1 MSTTLTHSQRLTT
14 RSILLGLQ
22 AGDTSGLLQELVDGL
37 AVNHPELEPRR
48 AELLAAFKEREALG
62 STASQGVAIPHVKLP
77 GLSQVA
83 MVLGVHRRGVNFRAL
98 DNEPV
103 HVFFSI
109 VRPVETADQHLGLL
123 RWCASIAQHEDFV
136 SFTRQT
142 QSAQEVLDLL
152 NELAPA

>member
-1 MSTTLTHSQRLTT
+1 MSPTLTPTQRLTT
-14 RSILLGLQ
+14 QSILLGLQ
-22 AGDTSGLLQELVDGL
+22 AGDTNGLLQELVDGL
-37 AVNHPELEPRR
+37 AANHPELEPRR

-83 MVLGVHRRGVNFRAL
+83 IVLGVHRRGVHFRAL

>member
-1 MSTTLTHSQRLTT
+1 MSLTMNFAQHLTPA
-14 RSILLGLQ
+14 SVLLGLE
-22 AGDTSGLLQELVDGL
+22 AADAHGLLQELVDGL
-37 AVNHPELEPRR
+37 VANNPELAPRR
-48 AELLAAFKEREALG
+48 AELLAALQEREAQG

-77 GLSQVA
+77 GISQVTV
-83 MVLGVHRRGVNFRAL
+83 VLGVHRRGVEFRAL

-109 VRPVETADQHLGLL
+109 VRPAETADQHLGLL
-123 RWCASIAQHEDFV
+123 RWCASIALHEDFV

-142 QSAQEVLDLL
+142 QSVQEVLDLL

>member
-1 MSTTLTHSQRLTT
+1 MSTTMNYSQHLGP
-14 RSILLGLQ
+14 RSVLLGLQ
-22 AGDTSGLLQELVDGL
+22 ATDAHGLLNELVEGL
-37 AVNHPELEPRR
+37 VDSNPELAPRR
-48 AELLAAFKEREALG
+48 AELLAALKERESQG

-77 GLSQVA
+77 GLSQVT
-83 MVLGVHRRGVNFRAL
+83 MVLGVHRLGVNFRAL
-98 DNEPV
+98 DSEPV

-109 VRPVETADQHLGLL
+109 VRPLETADQHLELL

-142 QSAQEVLDLL
+142 QSVQEVLSLL

>member
-1 MSTTLTHSQRLTT
+1 MITSMNFAQHISP
-14 RSILLGLQ
+14 RSVLLGLKAEDQ
-22 AGDTSGLLQELVDGL
+22 KGVLQELVDGL
-37 AVNHPELEPRR
+37 VANNSELAPRR
-48 AELLAAFKEREALG
+48 AELLAALVEREAQG

-77 GLSQVA
+77 GLTQVTV
-83 MVLGVHRRGVNFRAL
+83 VLGVHRRGVQFRAL

-142 QSAQEVLDLL
+142 QNVQEVLDLL

>member
-1 MSTTLTHSQRLTT
+1 MNTTMKLAPPLHSQ
-14 RSILLGLQ
+14 SILLGLK
-22 AGDTSGLLQELVDGL
+22 AADARGLLQELVEGL
-37 AVNHPELEPRR
+37 VANNAELAPRR
-48 AELLAAFKEREALG
+48 DELLAALTEREAQG

-77 GLSQVA
+77 GLKQVTV
-83 MVLGVHRRGVNFRAL
+83 VLGVHREGVNFRAL
-98 DNEPV
+98 DSEPV

-109 VRPVETADQHLGLL
+109 VRPLETADQHLGLL

-142 QSAQEVLDLL
+142 QSVQEVLDLL

>member
-1 MSTTLTHSQRLTT
+1 MNATMNFAQHLTP
-14 RSILLGLQ
+14 RSVLLGLQ
-22 AGDTSGLLQELVDGL
+22 AGDATGLLQELVDGL
-37 AVNHPELEPRR
+37 VANNPELAPRR
-48 AELLAAFKEREALG
+48 AELLAALTEREAQG
-62 STASQGVAIPHVKLP
+62 STASQGVAIPHVKLA
-77 GLSQVA
+77 GLTQVT

-123 RWCASIAQHEDFV
+123 RWCARIAQHEDFV
-136 SFTRQT
+136 SFTCQT
-142 QSAQEVLDLL
+142 QSVEEVLSLL